1 MPVKTC
7 STEVYWIVFDAHWYW
22 PWDVHGIHS
31 YFVNM
36 WTNPHNCHRTHNKF
50 LSLIPARSCTV
61 FTVSLLSF
69 QLWKLCFQQQ
79 LLSRNL
85 NPNLYL
91 SFPAPNS
98 KVSDQLVNMV
108 KRSVSKEP
116 HASRSPWKSK
126 QKIKGARR
134 LTSGNCLLTSSPSQL
149 YKVQICHVHVSGNTK

>member
-61 FTVSLLSF
+61 FTVSLLRVFSATAA
-69 QLWKLCFQQQ
+69 QLKLK
-79 LLSRNL
+79 
-85 NPNLYL
+85 PNLYL

-108 KRSVSKEP
+108 KRSASKEP
-116 HASRSPWKSK
+116 HASRNPWKPK

-134 LTSGNCLLTSSPSQL
+134 LTSGNCLLTSSPSRL